1 MKGLLGN
8 FVPTGKFSCGRQ
20 EFRHEDLDRE
30 VYLSVVPGKTVWI
43 VEDRSKGKIGIRS
56 ALAPS
61 LCPADKKAGAKLH
74 DQRLSW
80 NYYKDKKLKRANI
93 VVKCSIHTK
102 QNF

>member
-20 EFRHEDLDRE
+20 EFRHEDDNRE

-43 VEDRSKGKIGIRS
+43 LEDRRKGKICIRS

-61 LCPADKKAGAKLH
+61 LCPADKKAGAKLQ

-80 NYYKDKKLKRANI
+80 CYYKDKKWKKANI
-93 VVKCSIHTK
+93 IVKCSIHSK
-102 QNF
+102 LN

>member
-8 FVPTGKFSCGRQ
+8 FVPTRKFSCGRQ
-20 EFRHEDLDRE
+20 EFRHEDDNRE

-43 VEDRSKGKIGIRS
+43 LEDRRKGKICIRS

-61 LCPADKKAGAKLH
+61 LCPADKKAGAKLQ

-80 NYYKDKKLKRANI
+80 CYYKDKKWKKANI
-93 VVKCSIHTK
+93 IVKCSIHSK
-102 QNF
+102 LN